1 MPKETGSAVG
11 DRRGIARDAAAR
23 QEWADA
29 YTAYFEADPTD
40 LGPEDLEAFADAAWW
55 TSRLDESLDLRR
67 RAFAAYQDAL
77 APRRAGSC
85 AWFLAYDY
93 LMKNQWPDAS
103 GWLKRA
109 QRCLADDPDCLETGF
124 LALLESNV
132 AEAQGDA
139 KAALAHARRGLEI
152 GRALNSPDLIA
163 MATQTIGGA
172 LINTGN
178 VGEGT
183 GLLDEAMVAVV
194 AGEISA
200 LYTGW
205 IFCSALN
212 QCIRIADLSR
222 AIRWADAARDWCDQ
236 QAREMPYRGLC
247 RLYRVEVTA
256 LRGAWDTA
264 ESEAARAAEELLAF
278 EPVLAAGAHYAL
290 GEIRLRRG
298 DLAGAEISFLRAHEL
313 GRDPQ
318 PGLALLRLA
327 QGKTA
332 AAAAALRVALAG
344 GAGGLDRTRLLA
356 AKVEV
361 ALEADD
367 FGAAQSA
374 VDELA
379 AIAAVANSTV
389 IDAMTALAT
398 GAVHL
403 AQNDVDGAVYNAR
416 RALVLYQDLK
426 LPYETA
432 HGHTLLGEAS
442 RAAGDEERA
451 RLEFDAARGAFE
463 KLDAERDARR
473 VTALLTNAPAA
484 GGLSA
489 REAEVLR
496 LVAQGKTNKQIAA
509 ELSLSEHTISRHLQN
524 IFTKLGVN
532 SRAAAAAFVFD
543 HRLA

>member
-1 MPKETGSAVG
+1 VG
-11 DRRGIARDAAAR
+11 DQGRNARDAAAR
-23 QEWADA
+23 QDWADA
-29 YTAYFEADPTD
+29 YAAYCEADPTD
-40 LGPEDLEAFADAAWW
+40 LGSEDLEAFADAAWW
-55 TSRLDESLDLRR
+55 TSRLDESLHLRR
-67 RAFAAYQDAL
+67 RAFAAYQEERTH
-77 APRRAGSC
+77 RRAGYC

-93 LMKNQWPDAS
+93 LMKNEWPDAS

-132 AEAQGDA
+132 AEAEGDP
-139 KAALAHARRGLEI
+139 KAGLAHARRGLEI

-163 MATQTIGGA
+163 MATQTIGGV

-194 AGEISA
+194 AGEISP

-212 QCIRIADLSR
+212 QCIRITDLSR
-222 AIRWADAARDWCDQ
+222 AIRWADAARDWCDT
-236 QAREMPYRGLC
+236 QAREMPYQGLC

-264 ESEAARAAEELLAF
+264 ESDAARASEELLAF
-278 EPVLAAGAHYAL
+278 EPVLAAGAHYAI

-298 DLAGAEISFLRAHEL
+298 DLAGAETSFLRAHEL

-344 GAGGLDRTRLLA
+344 GGGGLDRARLLA
-356 AKVEV
+356 AKVDV
-361 ALEADD
+361 AIQAGDLGSAE
-367 FGAAQSA
+367 GAAE
-374 VDELA
+374 ELA
-379 AIAAVANSTV
+379 AIAADANSTV
-389 IDAMTALAT
+389 LDAMTALAT

-403 AQNDVDGAVYNAR
+403 AHDDVDGAVYSAR
-416 RALVLYQDLK
+416 RAWLLYHDLK

-432 HGHTLLGEAS
+432 CAHTLLGRAS
-442 RAAGDEERA
+442 RAAGDEERS
-451 RLEFDAARGAFE
+451 RLELNLARTAFE
-463 KLDAERDARR
+463 ALDAERDVRR
-473 VTALLTNAPAA
+473 VTALLNGVPAA

-489 REAEVLR
+489 RETEVLR
-496 LVAQGKTNKQIAA
+496 LVATGKTNKQIAA

-524 IFTKLGVN
+524 IFTKLEVT
-532 SRAAAAAFVFD
+532 SRAAATAFAFE
-543 HRLA
+543 HGLA

>member
-1 MPKETGSAVG
+1 VG
-11 DRRGIARDAAAR
+11 DHGGIARDAAAR

-29 YTAYFEADPTD
+29 YAAYREADPTEI
-40 LGPEDLEAFADAAWW
+40 GPEDLEAFADAAWW
-55 TSRLDESLDLRR
+55 TSRLEESLDLRR
-67 RAFAAYQDAL
+67 RAFAAYQDAR
-77 APRRAGSC
+77 AHRRAGYC

-93 LMKNQWPDAS
+93 LMKNEWPDAS

-124 LALLESNV
+124 LALLESNL
-132 AEAQGDA
+132 AEAEGDS
-139 KAALAHARRGLEI
+139 KAGLAHARRGLEI

-163 MATQTIGGA
+163 MATQTIAGV
-172 LINTGN
+172 LINKGN
-178 VGEGT
+178 VAEGT
-183 GLLDEAMVAVV
+183 GLLDEAMVAVI
-194 AGEISA
+194 AGEISP

-222 AIRWADAARDWCDQ
+222 AIRWADAARDWCDK
-236 QAREMPYRGLC
+236 QAREMPYQGLC

-264 ESEAARAAEELLAF
+264 ESDAARASEELLAF
-278 EPVLAAGAHYAL
+278 EPVLAAGAHYAI
-290 GEIRLRRG
+290 GEIRFRRG
-298 DLAGAEISFLRAHEL
+298 DLAGAETSFLRAHEL

-344 GAGGLDRTRLLA
+344 GGGGLDRARLLA
-356 AKVEV
+356 GKVDV
-361 ALEADD
+361 ALEAGDL
-367 FGAAQSA
+367 GSA
-374 VDELA
+374 EGVAEELA

-398 GAVHL
+398 GAVYL
-403 AQNDVDGAVYNAR
+403 AQDDVDGAVYSGR
-416 RALVLYQDLK
+416 RAWVLYHDLK

-432 HGHTLLGEAS
+432 HAHTLLGKAS

-451 RLEFDAARGAFE
+451 RLELDAARTAFE
-463 KLDAERDARR
+463 GLDAKRDARR
-473 VTALLTNAPAA
+473 VANLLDDARAA

-489 REAEVLR
+489 RETEVLR
-496 LVAQGKTNKQIAA
+496 LVATGKTNKQIAA

-524 IFTKLGVN
+524 IFTKLGVS
-532 SRAAAAAFVFD
+532 SRAAATAFAFE
-543 HRLA
+543 HGLA

>member
-1 MPKETGSAVG
+1 VG
-11 DRRGIARDAAAR
+11 DHGGIARDAAAG

-29 YTAYFEADPTD
+29 YAAYREADPTE

-55 TSRLDESLDLRR
+55 TSRLEESLDLRR
-67 RAFAAYQDAL
+67 RASTAYQVAG
-77 APRRAGSC
+77 AHRRAGYC

-93 LMKNQWPDAS
+93 IMKDEWPDAS

-109 QRCLADDPDCLETGF
+109 QRCLADYPDCLETGF

-132 AEAQGDA
+132 AEAEGDS
-139 KAALAHARRGLEI
+139 KAGLAHARRGLKI

-163 MATQTIGGA
+163 MATQTIGGV

-178 VGEGT
+178 VAEGT
-183 GLLDEAMVAVV
+183 GLLDE
-194 AGEISA
+194 ISP

-222 AIRWADAARDWCDQ
+222 AIRWADAARDWCDK
-236 QAREMPYRGLC
+236 QAREMPYQGLC

-264 ESEAARAAEELLAF
+264 ESDAARASEELLAF
-278 EPVLAAGAHYAL
+278 EPVLAAGAHYAM

-298 DLAGAEISFLRAHEL
+298 DLAGAETSFLRAHKL

-344 GAGGLDRTRLLA
+344 GGGGLDRARLLA
-356 AKVEV
+356 AKVDV
-361 ALEADD
+361 ALEAGDLGSAE
-367 FGAAQSA
+367 GAAQ
-374 VDELA
+374 ELA
-379 AIAAVANSTV
+379 AIAADANSTV
-389 IDAMTALAT
+389 MDAMMALAT

-403 AQNDVDGAVYNAR
+403 ARDDVDGAIYAAR
-416 RALVLYQDLK
+416 RAWELYRDLS

-432 HGHTLLGEAS
+432 RAHTLLGEAS

-451 RLEFDAARGAFE
+451 RLELVAARTAFE
-463 KLDAERDARR
+463 ELDAKRDERR
-473 VTALLTNAPAA
+473 VTALLDNTAPA
-484 GGLSA
+484 GGLSG
-489 REAEVLR
+489 RETEVLR
-496 LVAQGKTNKQIAA
+496 LVATGKTNKQIAA

-524 IFTKLGVN
+524 IFAKLGVS
-532 SRAAAAAFVFD
+532 SRAAATAFAFD
-543 HRLA
+543 HGLA

>member
-1 MPKETGSAVG
+1 MG
-11 DRRGIARDAAAR
+11 DHGGIARDAAAG

-29 YTAYFEADPTD
+29 YAAYREADPTD
-40 LGPEDLEAFADAAWW
+40 LSPEDLEAFADAAWW
-55 TSRLDESLDLRR
+55 TSRLEESLDLRR
-67 RAFAAYQDAL
+67 RASTAYQVAG
-77 APRRAGSC
+77 AHRRAGYC

-93 LMKNQWPDAS
+93 LMKNEWPEAS

-132 AEAQGDA
+132 AEAEGDS
-139 KAALAHARRGLEI
+139 KAGLAHARRGLKI
-152 GRALNSPDLIA
+152 GRALNSPDLIG
-163 MATQTIGGA
+163 MATQTIGGV

-178 VGEGT
+178 VAEGT
-183 GLLDEAMVAVV
+183 SLLDEAMVAVL
-194 AGEISA
+194 ADEISP

-222 AIRWADAARDWCDQ
+222 AIRWADAARDWCDK
-236 QAREMPYRGLC
+236 QAREMPYQGLC

-264 ESEAARAAEELLAF
+264 ESDAARASEELLAF

-298 DLAGAEISFLRAHEL
+298 DLAGAETSFLRAHEL

-332 AAAAALRVALAG
+332 AAAAALRVSLAG
-344 GAGGLDRTRLLA
+344 GGGGLDRARLLA
-356 AKVEV
+356 AKVDV
-361 ALEADD
+361 AIEAGDLGSAE
-367 FGAAQSA
+367 GAAG
-374 VDELA
+374 ELA
-379 AIAAVANSTV
+379 AIAAEANSTV
-389 IDAMTALAT
+389 LDAMTALAT

-403 AQNDVDGAVYNAR
+403 ARGDVDGAVYGAR
-416 RALVLYQDLK
+416 RAWVLYHDLK

-432 HGHTLLGEAS
+432 RAHTLLGEAS

-451 RLEFDAARGAFE
+451 RLELVAARTAFE
-463 KLDAERDARR
+463 ELDAKRDERR
-473 VTALLTNAPAA
+473 VTALLDNTAPA

-489 REAEVLR
+489 RETEVLR
-496 LVAQGKTNKQIAA
+496 LVATGKTNKQIAA

-524 IFTKLGVN
+524 IFAKLGVS
-532 SRAAAAAFVFD
+532 SRAAATAFAFD
-543 HRLA
+543 HGLA